1 MVDERPSPP
10 QAQAVMWQWQQ
21 LRMRKAQRQTKRDNF
36 SNADLDPTV
45 HNVIM
50 LIFILLESRP
60 TKYVVYIL
68 QVFLIVI
75 IFYKYCYKNLAILY
89 IMWH

>member
-1 MVDERPSPP
+1 MVDERLSPP

-21 LRMRKAQRQTKRDNF
+21 LRMRKVQRQTKRDIF

-45 HNVIM
+45 HYVIM
-50 LIFILLESRP
+50 LIFVLLESRS

-75 IFYKYCYKNLAILY
+75 LFYKYYSKNVAILY